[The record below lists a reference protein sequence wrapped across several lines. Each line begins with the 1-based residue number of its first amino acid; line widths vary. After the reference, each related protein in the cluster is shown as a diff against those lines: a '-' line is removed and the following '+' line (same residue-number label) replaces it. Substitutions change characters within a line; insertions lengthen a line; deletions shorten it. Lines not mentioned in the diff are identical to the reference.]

1 MKKRKL
7 NSKNP
12 KYWDKSQ
19 LNEVKI
25 KKKVL
30 INDVKGVKIHAVWY
44 DHQNYAGVQVNSRL
58 MVMWERTAKYGS
70 TKIEVGPIGNEVEPY
85 LSGKQ
90 QQVLAGEK
98 STTAVSV

>member
-58 MVMWERTAKYGS
+58 MVMWERTAKCGR
-70 TKIEVGPIGNEVEPY
+70 TKIELVEPY

-98 STTAVSV
+98 STTVKTQ